1 MTFART
7 DEQRML
13 ADQLAGVLG
22 KGATGWDGV
31 VVAHG
36 LDLLGVPESDGG
48 LGTDIRDGAVV
59 AAAFGRDNTELPW
72 AEHWA
77 APQSE
82 PAAENART
90 LLHCAEQVGLCETML
105 RDTALFMRD
114 RKQFGVAIAKFQAL
128 RHRMADMAMLLEQA
142 RAITDVAIDTFEEGE
157 RRMRAVSAARVICE
171 DAARAIGEG
180 AVQIHG
186 AMGLTDELRLAG
198 FFRRSR
204 ALMLRDGG
212 ARRHLRSYA
221 A

>member
-13 ADQLAGVLG
+13 ADQLAGALG
-22 KGATGWDGV
+22 KAAADWDGV
-31 VVAHG
+31 VVKHG

-48 LGTDIRDGAVV
+48 LGTEIRDAMVV
-59 AAAFGRDNTELPW
+59 AVAFGRANASLPW

-77 APQSE
+77 AGQPD
-82 PAAENART
+82 PAADDAHT
-90 LLHCAEQVGLCETML
+90 LLHCAEQVGLCKTML
-105 RDTALFMRD
+105 RDTALFMRE
-114 RKQFGVAIAKFQAL
+114 RKQFGVAIARFQTL

-142 RAITDVAIDTFEEGE
+142 KAITDVAIDMFEDPA
-157 RRMRAVSAARVICE
+157 RRARAASAARVICE
-171 DAARAIGEG
+171 DAARGISEG

-186 AMGLTDELRLAG
+186 AMGLTEELRLAG

-212 ARRHLRSYA
+212 ARRHLRRYA